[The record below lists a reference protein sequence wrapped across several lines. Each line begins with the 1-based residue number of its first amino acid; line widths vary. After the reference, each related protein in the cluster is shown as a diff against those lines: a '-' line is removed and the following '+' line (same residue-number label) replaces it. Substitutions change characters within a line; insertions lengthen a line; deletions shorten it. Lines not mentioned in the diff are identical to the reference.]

1 MFTERIPA
9 RKPGGGLIRLP
20 VPMDLLIAIAA
31 GWLTLAAVLTAA
43 VARGLRIRDD
53 R

>member
-1 MFTERIPA
+1 ME
-9 RKPGGGLIRLP
+9 
-20 VPMDLLIAIAA
+20 LLLAIAA

-43 VARGLRIRDD
+43 VARALLHHDD